1 MVKSLVIVESPAK
14 ARTLGKYLG
23 KDFHVVASVG
33 HVKDL
38 PRKSIGVEIE
48 ADFEPEYVVI
58 PGKKRVM
65 QEIKKQAKLVDD
77 VYLASDPDREG
88 EAIAFHIVNELRKG
102 DGKKKKYFR
111 MLIHEIT
118 KRGVSSAIEGAVEF
132 DETRKHIFDAQQA
145 RRVLDRL
152 VGYQISPILWK
163 KVQAGLSAGRVQS
176 VAVRF
181 VVEREREVRAFVPE
195 EYWTLVSRMKGSKDP
210 EFNVKLVKK
219 EGKKLRVG
227 TEADM
232 NAIMAELEAGSFTL
246 ADVTRKQ
253 RLRSPIPPFITSK
266 LQQEA
271 ARKLRFTAKQT
282 MAVAQR
288 LYEGIELPDE
298 GPVGLITYMRTDSVR
313 IADEALQEVREYIGK
328 AHGAE
333 YLPEKPNYYKNRK
346 NIQDA
351 HEAIRPT
358 SSMRT
363 PENIKKHLS
372 DEEFKLYDLIWKRFV
387 ASQMSQ
393 ARFDQTVFE
402 VVNGP
407 YSFNAQADILTFPG
421 FLSLYE
427 EGKDAANGENGNGSE
442 TLPILEAGETLAC
455 TAMEKKQNYTQ
466 PPARFTEAS
475 LVKEMEE
482 RGIGRPSTYAT
493 ILSTIQDKGYVNKN
507 KGKFVP
513 TELGELI
520 TDLLMVSF
528 PEIMDADFTAD
539 LENRLDDVEEGSVQW
554 RKLLATFYE
563 PFARQLEEAKD
574 GMRNVKREAI
584 PTDVD
589 CPACGKKMVIRWG
602 KRGSFLACSGYPECR
617 TTMEYERDE
626 NGKVIPR
633 EMKQEDVGDCP
644 KCGAKLLVRNGRF
657 GRFISCSTYPD
668 CDYRASYSTGAK
680 CPREDCDGN
689 LVEKR
694 TRKGRTFYGC
704 SKYPACDFAT
714 WNEPVA
720 QKCPSCGVDSMVK
733 LSRNGR
739 QILQCEIC
747 KYTQEIMENE
757 TEILDD

>member
-14 ARTLGKYLG
+14 ARTLGKHLG

-38 PRKSIGVEIE
+38 PRKKIGVEVE
-48 ADFEPEYVVI
+48 ENFEPEYVVI
-58 PGKKRVM
+58 PGKKRVL
-65 QEIKKQAKLVDD
+65 QEIKKQAKLVDEI
-77 VYLASDPDREG
+77 YLASDPDREG

-102 DGKKKKYFR
+102 EGKKKKFFR

-118 KRGVSSAIEGAVEF
+118 KRGVTSAIEKSVEF

-145 RRVLDRL
+145 RRILDRL

-195 EYWTLVSRMKGSKDP
+195 EYWTLSVQLEGSKEP
-210 EFNVKLVKK
+210 VFAVKLVKK
-219 EGKKLRVG
+219 DGKKLRV
-227 TEADM
+227 TSEADM
-232 NAIMAELEAGSFTL
+232 DAITTQLQDGSFKL
-246 ADVTRKQ
+246 NDVIRKQ
-253 RLRSPIPPFITSK
+253 RLRNPIPPFITSK

-288 LYEGIELPDE
+288 LYEGVELPDE

-313 IADEALQEVREYIGK
+313 IADEALEEVREYISTN
-328 AHGAE
+328 HGAE
-333 YLPEKPNYYKNRK
+333 YLPEKPNFYKNRK

-358 SSMRT
+358 SAMRT
-363 PENIKKHLS
+363 PANMRKHLS
-372 DEEFKLYDLIWKRFV
+372 EEEFKLYDLIWKRFV
-387 ASQMSQ
+387 ASQMAQ
-393 ARFDQTVFE
+393 ARFDQTVFD

-407 YSFNAQADILTFPG
+407 YSFTAQADILMFPG

-427 EGKDAANGENGNGSE
+427 EGKDSGGENGKDTD
-442 TLPILEAGETLAC
+442 TLPILEAGEDLA
-455 TAMEKKQNYTQ
+455 TRSMDKKQNFTQ
-466 PPARFTEAS
+466 PPPRFTEAS

-482 RGIGRPSTYAT
+482 RGIGRPSTYAA
-493 ILSTIQDKGYVNKN
+493 ILSTIQDKSYVNKA
-507 KGKFVP
+507 KGKFMP

-520 TDLLMVSF
+520 TDLLLVSF

-539 LENRLDDVEEGSVQW
+539 LENRLDDVEEGTVEW
-554 RKLLATFYE
+554 RNLLAKFYE
-563 PFARQLEEAKD
+563 PFAKQLEEAKD

-589 CPACGKKMVIRWG
+589 CPACSKKMVIRWG

-626 NGKVIPR
+626 TGTVIPR

-680 CPREDCDGN
+680 CPKEDCDGN

-704 SKYPACDFAT
+704 SKYPSCDFAT
-714 WNEPVA
+714 WHEPVA

-747 KYTQEIMENE
+747 KYTQEVMENE